1 MMFPNTLCLKRTKTS
16 VETKD
21 SIYKMLLKVKDVSKI
36 LADINCLDKSCDI
49 RLAVSDA
56 VAADNYKN

>member
-1 MMFPNTLCLKRTKTS
+1 
-16 VETKD
+16 
-21 SIYKMLLKVKDVSKI
+21 MLLKVKDVSKI
-36 LADINCLDKSCDI
+36 LADINCLDKSCDT

>member
-1 MMFPNTLCLKRTKTS
+1 
-16 VETKD
+16 
-21 SIYKMLLKVKDVSKI
+21 MLLKVKDVSEI
-36 LADINCLDKSCDI
+36 LADINCLDISCDI

>member
-1 MMFPNTLCLKRTKTS
+1 MSPNILCLKRAKTS

-36 LADINCLDKSCDI
+36 LADINYLDISRDI
-49 RLAVSDA
+49 RLAVSEA
-56 VAADNYKN
+56 VTADNYKK